1 MNKEFW
7 IDTAKRCAWTFSQA
21 LLGFMT
27 VGQALD
33 EVNWRHA
40 LSVGA
45 VAAIICF
52 LKQIIVYTQIK
63 EEDDE

>member
-7 IDTAKRCAWTFSQA
+7 IDTAYRCAWTFAQA
-21 LLGFMT
+21 LLGFMA

-33 EVNWRHA
+33 EVNWLRA

-45 VAAIICF
+45 VASIICF

-63 EEDDE
+63 EDSDE